1 MLSRRGFILSG
12 AAVGGGLVIAYAS
25 HRLDDGDATEKFAAS
40 GRAASPLNAWIKIT
54 SQGEIICAIH
64 RAEMG
69 QGITTGIAQ
78 LLIEELDGDWNNARF
93 EFPPVDR
100 DYYNFGILED
110 GRPFGDPDAS
120 LLAGAGT
127 WAMREM
133 FHAIGLS
140 LTAASVSIIDAWDTV
155 RPAGAA
161 ARQMLIAAAARRWN
175 CDPPS
180 LITEAG
186 VVIDAAGNRRA
197 TYGDLAEAAAQEEP
211 PSDPPLKNPA
221 DYRLVGHDVPRLD
234 TPAKVS
240 GTAMYGSD
248 VVLPNMLYAA
258 IVHSPVIGTRV
269 AGFDGSEAAREPGVT
284 GVVTAGEFAV
294 AVVAADT
301 WTAMRAAEQVRVDAL
316 LETGDGTPIIPVD
329 TDGLGEAY
337 LAMLNEQE
345 PVVIRE
351 EGTADAAIASNDRSI
366 DVVYELP
373 YLTHE
378 CMEPMNCTALYTG
391 DALEVWAGSQGN
403 SIARDTAARV
413 AGLSNDQVRFHS
425 TFMGGGFGRRAEMD
439 FVEQATAVA
448 IQFPGRP
455 IKLTWSRPQD
465 IRHGTTRPAAVA
477 RVRGAVGANGSIA
490 MNYAVAAQ
498 SVSASYGTRVPS
510 PRRVDDRDDR
520 YIVAPSDRPAYRID
534 NMKVWYVPVRAH
546 VPVGYWRS
554 VSHTI
559 NPFFLECFIDELA
572 ASVDT
577 DPLTFRRQALADQP
591 RHLAVLDAL
600 DEFAGPATQPR
611 GYAINETHGSVVAH
625 AVEVETRGGAQG
637 RAQNV
642 EFARVA
648 RVFCVVDCGRVLH
661 PDNVVAQT
669 EGCIFDGLA
678 NALQGRLEIAD
689 GIVQQQNLRTYDR
702 FKLDEQ
708 PEIHVHLVSS
718 ERRPGGVGEVAIPG
732 AAPALCNAI
741 YAATGKRIRKL
752 PINFGPLIN

>member
-1 MLSRRGFILSG
+1 MISRRGFILSG
-12 AAVGGGLVIAYAS
+12 AAVGGGLVIAYAN
-25 HRLDDGDATEKFAAS
+25 HRLDDGDAATKFAAS

-54 SQGEIICAIH
+54 PQGEIICAIH

-93 EFPPVDR
+93 EFPPIDR

-127 WAMREM
+127 WAMRQV

-161 ARQMLIAAAARRWN
+161 ARQMLIAAAARRWQ
-175 CDPPS
+175 CDPDS
-180 LITEAG
+180 LHTEPG
-186 VVIDAAGNRRA
+186 VVVDTAGNRSA
-197 TYGDLAEAAAQEEP
+197 TYGELAEAAAREQP
-211 PSDPPLKNPA
+211 PGNPTLKSPT
-221 DYRLVGHDVPRLD
+221 DYRIVGHDVPRLD
-234 TPAKVS
+234 TPAKVR
-240 GTAMYGSD
+240 GTAIYGSD
-248 VVLPNMLYAA
+248 IVLPDMLYAA

-269 AGFDGSEAAREPGVT
+269 AGFDGSEAERQPGVS
-284 GVVTAGEFAV
+284 GVVPAGEFAV
-294 AVVAADT
+294 AVVADNT
-301 WTAMRAAEQVRVDAL
+301 WTAMRAAERVRVDAL
-316 LETGDGTPIIPVD
+316 LETGDGTPIATVD
-329 TDGLGEAY
+329 ADGLGDAY

-351 EGTADAAIASNDRSI
+351 EGNAGAGIEANDQSI
-366 DVVYELP
+366 DAVYELP
-373 YLTHE
+373 YLAHE
-378 CMEPMNCTALYTG
+378 CMEPMNCTARYTG

-403 SIARDTAARV
+403 SIARDTAARI
-413 AGLSNDQVRFHS
+413 AGLNNDQVRFHS

-439 FVEQATAVA
+439 YVEQATTVA
-448 IQFPGRP
+448 MQFPGRP
-455 IKLTWSRPQD
+455 VKLIWSRSQD
-465 IRHGTTRPAAVA
+465 VRHGTTRPAAVA
-477 RVRGAVGANGSIA
+477 RVRGAVAGDWDGDGTIA
-490 MNYAVAAQ
+490 MDYAVAAQ
-498 SVSASYGTRVPS
+498 SVSASYGQRVPS
-510 PRRVDDRDDR
+510 PRRVDERNDR

-534 NMKVWYVPVRAH
+534 DLKVWYVPVRAH

-572 ASVDT
+572 VSVGA
-577 DPLTFRRQALADQP
+577 DPLAFRRRALADQP

-600 DEFAGPATQPR
+600 ENFAGPATTPR

-625 AVEVETRGGAQG
+625 AIEVDSRDG
-637 RAQNV
+637 N
-642 EFARVA
+642 FARVA
-648 RVFCVVDCGRVLH
+648 RVFCAVDCGRVLH

-678 NALQGRLEIAD
+678 NALGGRLNIVD
-689 GIVQQQNLRTYDR
+689 GIVQQQSFRTYER
-702 FKLDEQ
+702 FRLADQ

-732 AAPALCNAI
+732 VAPALCNAI
-741 YAATGKRIRKL
+741 YAATGERLRTL
-752 PINFGPLIN
+752 PLNTQAV